1 LEKEKELLKKQMEL
15 KDLVHQ
21 LKLDEAREH
30 NKPGST
36 GSKKKR

>member
-21 LKLDEAREH
+21 LKLDEVREH